1 MNAREPAAL
10 RPDHDLQELGELRLT
25 RRTAGVMFVVGGLT
39 VLLSVPL
46 PRPEPVDVVALSIAG
61 VLMLTAGLI
70 VGWNRTSRIWLLR
83 LCPAF
88 GVVIISVIVG
98 VVRPISGTPM
108 FYLWPVIY
116 GAYFFSRRNLAGTLV
131 LQAVSMAVALAWF
144 AQGEMK
150 GLLWLDTVVSV
161 SLVGGLVLVLRERL
175 SVAFSR
181 LYSSSVIDDLTGL
194 LNRGAFDR
202 VFSREIARADREE
215 SALTV
220 VLFDIDHFK
229 QVNDLHGHAAGDE
242 ALRRFSSVIA
252 AEVRVADAAARIGGD
267 EFAVLLPGCDRG
279 DGRRF
284 AERVCARLR
293 LVTHRDGR
301 SVTASAGVAQF
312 ARTGA
317 RDSDQLLRLAD
328 QALYAAKQ
336 AGRQRVAVWH
346 DDPGVG
352 DEVAATDAI
361 VASQRRRATAAPL
374 SMDSS

>member
-1 MNAREPAAL
+1 MDTREPAAL
-10 RPDHDLQELGELRLT
+10 RPDHDVQQLDELRLT
-25 RRTAGVMFVVGGLT
+25 RRTAGAMFVAGGLT
-39 VLLSVPL
+39 VLGSVPL

-61 VLMLTAGLI
+61 VVMLMAGVT
-70 VGWNRTSRIWLLR
+70 VGWKRTSRMWLLR

-116 GAYFFSRRNLAGTLV
+116 GAYFFSRRNLASTLM

-144 AQGEMK
+144 AEGEMK

-175 SVAFSR
+175 SAAFSR
-181 LYSSSVIDDLTGL
+181 LYRSSVIDDLTGL

-202 VFSREIARADREE
+202 AFRREIARADCHEIG
-215 SALTV
+215 LTV

-229 QVNDLHGHAAGDE
+229 QVNDVHGHAAGDE
-242 ALRRFSSVIA
+242 ALRRFSTVIA
-252 AEVRVADAAARIGGD
+252 AEVRVIDVAARLGGD
-267 EFAVLLPGCDRG
+267 EFAVLLPGHDRS

-284 AERVCARLR
+284 AERVCARLQI
-293 LVTHRDGR
+293 VTSRDGP
-301 SVTASAGVAQF
+301 VLTCSAGVAQF
-312 ARTGA
+312 GTTGA

-336 AGRQRVAVWH
+336 AGRQRVAVW
-346 DDPGVG
+346 DDEPGVG
-352 DEVAATDAI
+352 DEVAATGAI
-361 VASQRRRATAAPL
+361 VA
-374 SMDSS
+374 